1 MTFESPSLLGLAL
14 VLCIAFYLA
23 FRYLEKRK
31 TGQEITYSNLP
42 FLVAAIQPRDYAR
55 NSILAGWVAGLLL
68 VGAALAGPRVTASV
82 PVKDGA
88 VMICV
93 DTSGSMAAQDIAP
106 TRSQAAKNAAR
117 AFISNAAVGT
127 KVGIVAFSTA
137 ATVVQPL
144 TPDREAVLEGIDRIP
159 EPNGATAIGDALALA
174 GQQFR
179 RHGHR
184 LVVLVTD
191 GVNNRGVDPLGVAK
205 FLGTQHVSV
214 YTVGIG
220 TNDSG
225 QLIPGTN
232 EPANIDEDALRALAD
247 AAGGTYS
254 RVADATQ
261 LRSALA
267 HLGATTTLERRT
279 LDVKFPLA
287 VGGATFMLL
296 TFLAGFALGK
306 IP

>member
-1 MTFESPSLLGLAL
+1 MTFANPSLLSLAL
-14 VLCIAFYLA
+14 VMCIGFYLV
-23 FRYLEKRK
+23 FQFLERRK

-42 FLVAAIQPRDYAR
+42 FLIAATQPRDYVRHGIFAAWL
-55 NSILAGWVAGLLL
+55 LAVLL
-68 VGAALAGPRVTASV
+68 VGGALAGPRVTASV
-82 PVKDGA
+82 PAKDGA

-93 DTSGSMAAQDIAP
+93 DTSGSMAARDITP
-106 TRSQAAKNAAR
+106 TRSQAAKDAAR
-117 AFISNAAVGT
+117 AFVSAAAAGT
-127 KVGIVAFSTA
+127 KVGIVAFSTSA
-137 ATVVQPL
+137 SVVQPL
-144 TPDREAVLEGIDRIP
+144 TSDREAVLEAIDRIP

-174 GQQFR
+174 GQQLSAN
-179 RHGHR
+179 GHR

-205 FLGTQHVSV
+205 YLGTQHVPV

-232 EPANIDEDALRALAD
+232 EPANIDEDALRALAE
-247 AAGGTYS
+247 AAGGTYE

-261 LRSALA
+261 LRSVLA
-267 HLGATTTLERRT
+267 HLGATTTLEWRKI
-279 LDVKFPLA
+279 DAKFPFA
-287 VGGATFMLL
+287 VGGAAVMLL
-296 TFLAGFALGK
+296 TFLAGFGLGK